1 MRILRNRDLNVQS
14 NNNNNLEERKQNACG
29 GEMVPTKRHVSH
41 STKEPDPKKRAFGN
55 LIVEGSPSIPTL
67 CNFVIDSTKRKSTE
81 KAAKSTGTSIQKRP
95 SAIAY
100 HDHDEPQK
108 ENNDHNGN
116 ELHDLPD
123 PIEICDFDKENE
135 HDVFSVSTYAK
146 DIFAYYKHQE
156 PLFAV
161 GNYMAR
167 KQPKITAEIRAQL
180 INWLVEVQEVFE
192 LNHETL
198 YLAVKLFDLFLDR
211 VPNVKLQSLQ
221 LVASAAVFIASKFDE
236 RSPPLV
242 EDLISVSQDNF
253 DSDSLFSAECRIL
266 KAVNFNLGSPLS
278 YRFLRRYARISK
290 VDMATLTLAR
300 YILETSLMFF
310 DFCRVSESLIAAA
323 SLLLARRMKNL
334 GGWTQELRFESGYQ
348 LEEIEPL
355 MWALNHMIIK
365 RDEEFDRLDVVFKKY
380 SHKIFYEVA
389 LVESLEDRLNGQPI
403 KPPPRN
409 I

>member
-1 MRILRNRDLNVQS
+1 
-14 NNNNNLEERKQNACG
+14 
-29 GEMVPTKRHVSH
+29 VPAKRQVAH

-55 LIVEGSPSIPTL
+55 LIVEASPTISTL
-67 CNFVIDSTKRKSTE
+67 SNFVIDSTKRKLTE
-81 KAAKSTGTSIQKRP
+81 KSTKTAVTCIQKRP

-100 HDHDEPQK
+100 HDEQQK
-108 ENNDHNGN
+108 ENDNHIGD

-123 PIEICDFDKENE
+123 PSEICDFDKENE

-146 DIFAYYKHQE
+146 DIFAYYKHHE

-161 GNYMAR
+161 GNYMAN
-167 KQPKITAEIRAQL
+167 KQPKITSEIRAQL

-211 VPNVKLQSLQ
+211 VPNIRLQSLQ

-242 EDLISVSQDNF
+242 EDLISVSLDNF
-253 DSDSLFSAECRIL
+253 DRDSLFSAECRIL
-266 KAVNFNLGSPLS
+266 KAVGFNLGSPLS

-290 VDMATLTLAR
+290 VDMSTLTLAR

-310 DFCRVSESLIAAA
+310 DFCCLSESLIAAA
-323 SLLLARRMKNL
+323 SLLLALRMKKL
-334 GGWTQELRFESGYQ
+334 SGWTQELRLHSGYH

-365 RDEEFDRLDVVFKKY
+365 RDAEFDRLDAVFKKY

-389 LVESLEDRLNGQPI
+389 LVESLEDRLKGQPI
-403 KPPPRN
+403 KPPLRN